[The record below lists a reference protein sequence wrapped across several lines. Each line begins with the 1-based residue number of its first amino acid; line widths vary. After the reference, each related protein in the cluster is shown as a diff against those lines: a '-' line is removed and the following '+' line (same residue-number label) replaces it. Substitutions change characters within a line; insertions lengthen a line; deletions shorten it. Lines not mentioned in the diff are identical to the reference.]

1 MKSLA
6 SDEDLIRFAQ
16 IHFIPLNGVYAKD
29 ELPRTL
35 QDGGY
40 IVNMDNS
47 TGMGTHWTAVWIE
60 TIASKRRAVYFD
72 SFGQVPPTII
82 ETKLKGASPPFNPP
96 FEEYLYND
104 KIIQNPMSGYCGAYS
119 LVFIFLMHRLKAK
132 HPKLKERLKAF
143 QNLWS
148 RDVED
153 NLRVL
158 KWFIAEGGLT

>member
-47 TGMGTHWTAVWIE
+47 TGIGTHWTAVWIE
-60 TIASKRRAVYFD
+60 TNASKRRAVYFD

-82 ETKLKGASPPFNPP
+82 ESKLKPFK
-96 FEEYLYND
+96 FIHND

-158 KWFIAEGGLT
+158 KWFITEGGFA